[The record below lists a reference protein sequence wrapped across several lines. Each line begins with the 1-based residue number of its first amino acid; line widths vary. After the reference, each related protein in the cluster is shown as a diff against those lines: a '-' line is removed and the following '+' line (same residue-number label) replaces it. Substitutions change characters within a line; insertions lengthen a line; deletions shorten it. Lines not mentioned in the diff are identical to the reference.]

1 MSSAKRPKAV
11 LWLTIVAAPG
21 ALAIETALRKLL
33 FPAEFEEVRE
43 FLEPTL
49 TPFGWGLAAFAAF
62 GAALGLVVQ
71 RHVANRRLAR
81 LPDDATVDQRYRE
94 IFAVFLLTTAVP
106 QIPALLS
113 TFVFMFGASIWT
125 VSTAIAFCSVGVVA
139 QALRVPAMAENP

>member
-1 MSSAKRPKAV
+1 M
-11 LWLTIVAAPG
+11 
-21 ALAIETALRKLL
+21 
-33 FPAEFEEVRE
+33 
-43 FLEPTL
+43 
-49 TPFGWGLAAFAAF
+49 
-62 GAALGLVVQ
+62 
-71 RHVANRRLAR
+71 ANRRLAR

>member
-1 MSSAKRPKAV
+1 MARQHAAATAV
-11 LWLTIVAAPG
+11 QAA
-21 ALAIETALRKLL
+21 
-33 FPAEFEEVRE
+33 VRGR
-43 FLEPTL
+43 L
-49 TPFGWGLAAFAAF
+49 AFAAF